1 MAKSN
6 IARRLGA
13 FYGIEDGDETTNTEV
28 GEQPIAD
35 EVSAPV
41 ADVAEAAAEVAEEEE
56 ALADLTTDADQ
67 TENLQGA
74 VEVATDGGEE
84 AMSAESAAWVRL
96 ALHQITGKYGITS
109 DVMPS
114 LEAFGGTSGRRAA
127 TRATLEGISDFLKK
141 IWNAIKAQIQKVWA
155 YMKNWYLKVLDAA
168 PRLKKKAEAVS
179 KRSENMTGSPESKD
193 VSGPLKQ
200 LHIDGKAP
208 DGSLLA
214 AKFKK
219 ISETL
224 ELGLGSKTA
233 SGYESTF
240 EKFEKAINDIA
251 EKDAKDVAKTD
262 GLSGHR
268 AATAESFTSFVMSLE
283 ASGSS
288 GLLGA
293 DGKSLRSSGS
303 SGLLGADGKPMGEQ
317 TAPVVNEIMA
327 PVVQQQASTVTSATN
342 TKPPSSGKKN
352 DRFGVGTT
360 CNDPEELPGGKA
372 SFILDAADPA
382 SAIERSRHLGNK
394 FTDLKE
400 KPKEVDASGDFK
412 TFNSSHIQSICDSIV
427 EICDHIIDYKKAWE
441 KRDKYTA
448 KMKSSVDKAINN
460 ADKEKADDQN
470 SEAAIKIKRSAVR
483 DIAKGLHNTWS
494 KGSSYESAIINYGI
508 SVSRA
513 ALSVCEAS
521 IAEYKD

>member
-56 ALADLTTDADQ
+56 ALADLTTDAEQ
-67 TENLQGA
+67 TEDLQGA
-74 VEVATDGGEE
+74 VEVATNYAEE

-179 KRSENMTGSPESKD
+179 KRSENLTGSPESKD
-193 VSGPLKQ
+193 VSGSLKQ
-200 LHIDGKAP
+200 LHIAGKAP
-208 DGSLLA
+208 SGGDLA
-214 AKFKK
+214 AKFKL
-219 ISETL
+219 ISEQTKAS
-224 ELGLGSKTA
+224 LGDKTA
-233 SGYESTF
+233 GSYEKLF
-240 EKFEKAINDIA
+240 EKYENQINEMANDDLKNFGAGRSNKTADI
-251 EKDAKDVAKTD
+251 
-262 GLSGHR
+262 SR
-268 AATAESFTSFVMSLE
+268 ESIGSYVMSLE
-283 ASGSS
+283 VNANDRLAAAGDEISRLNGLNAEQKKKLDELAAFQAKVLAEQEALKAASRAAPGQFGDEASG
-288 GLLGA
+288 
-293 DGKSLRSSGS
+293 
-303 SGLLGADGKPMGEQ
+303 E
-317 TAPVVNEIMA
+317 
-327 PVVQQQASTVTSATN
+327 AS
-342 TKPPSSGKKN
+342 P
-352 DRFGVGTT
+352 
-360 CNDPEELPGGKA
+360 ELPGGKA
-372 SFILDAADPA
+372 VWTISPKDKENAEFKV
-382 SAIERSRHLGNK
+382 RVRNTYMK
-394 FTDLKE
+394 FTDFLQ
-400 KPKEVDASGDFK
+400 KPKEVDSTGDFK
-412 TFNSSHIQSICDSIV
+412 TFSSSDIQSICDSIM

-448 KMKSSVDKAINN
+448 KMKSAVDKAINN
-460 ADKEKADDQN
+460 ADKEKPGDGE
-470 SEAAIKIKRSAVR
+470 EAAVKLKRSL
-483 DIAKGLHNTWS
+483 ITELAKGLQKVWS
-494 KGSSYESAIINYGI
+494 SGSSFESALINYGI

-521 IAEYKD
+521 IAQYKD

>member
-13 FYGIEDGDETTNTEV
+13 FYGIEDGDENTNTEV

-35 EVSAPV
+35 EVSAPA
-41 ADVAEAAAEVAEEEE
+41 ADVAEAQTEVTEAAED
-56 ALADLTTDADQ
+56 LADMQEDAQKAED
-67 TENLQGA
+67 LLDA
-74 VEVATDGGEE
+74 VEVSTGASEGGEKLDE
-84 AMSAESAAWVRL
+84 PMNMESAAWVRL

-114 LEAFGGTSGRRAA
+114 LEAFGGSSGRRAA

-141 IWNAIKAQIQKVWA
+141 IWNAIKTQIQKVWA

-193 VSGPLKQ
+193 VPGPLKQ

-214 AKFKK
+214 SKFKK
-219 ISETL
+219 ISEML
-224 ELGLGSKTA
+224 NNGLGSKTA

-251 EKDAKDVAKTD
+251 DKPASQVSNAA
-262 GLSGHR
+262 GLNAHK
-268 AATAESFTSFVMSLE
+268 AATGESFAGFVMSLE
-283 ASGSS
+283 SVE
-288 GLLGA
+288 
-293 DGKSLRSSGS
+293 
-303 SGLLGADGKPMGEQ
+303 DGKPGGGAEHTPVAEQ
-317 TAPVVNEIMA
+317 AATPAANQLDATVSD
-327 PVVQQQASTVTSATN
+327 STPSTSSDPKPGGTPN
-342 TKPPSSGKKN
+342 T
-352 DRFGVGTT
+352 RFGAGTN
-360 CNDPEELPGGKA
+360 CGDAEEMPGGKA
-372 SFILDAADPA
+372 SFSIDAANPQ
-382 SAIERSRHLGNK
+382 SAIERSRHRGSK
-394 FTDLKE
+394 FTDFKE
-400 KPKEVDASGDFK
+400 KPKDVDATGDFK

-441 KRDKYTA
+441 KRDKYTV
-448 KMKSSVDKAINN
+448 KMKAAVDKAINN
-460 ADKEKADDQN
+460 ADKEKADDSN
-470 SEAAIKIKRSAVR
+470 TEAQIKIKRNEVR
-483 DIAKGLHNTWS
+483 DLAKGLHNTWS
-494 KGSSYESAIINYGI
+494 KSSSYESAIINYGI

-521 IAEYKD
+521 IAQYKD

>member
-67 TENLQGA
+67 TEDLQGA
-74 VEVATDGGEE
+74 VEVATNGGEE

-114 LEAFGGTSGRRAA
+114 LESFGGSSGRRAA

-262 GLSGHR
+262 GLTGHQR

-283 ASGSS
+283 AGGSGV
-288 GLLGA
+288 LL
-293 DGKSLRSSGS
+293 D
-303 SGLLGADGKPMGEQ
+303 ADGKPTGLQ
-317 TAPVVNEIMA
+317 TAPVVNEIMT

-360 CNDPEELPGGKA
+360 CNEPEELPGGKA
-372 SFILDAADPA
+372 SFILDAAEPT
-382 SAIERSRHLGNK
+382 SAVERSRHLGNK
-394 FTDLKE
+394 FTDFKE

-412 TFNSSHIQSICDSIV
+412 TLNSSHIQSICDSIV

-448 KMKSSVDKAINN
+448 KMKSSVDKAVSN

>member
-13 FYGIEDGDETTNTEV
+13 FYGIEDGDEPTNTEV

-67 TENLQGA
+67 TEDLQGA
-74 VEVATDGGEE
+74 VEVATNGGEE

-109 DVMPS
+109 DVMPT
-114 LEAFGGTSGRRAA
+114 LEAFGGSSGRRAA

-179 KRSENMTGSPESKD
+179 KRSENMTGSPEAKD

-200 LHIDGKAP
+200 LHIAGKAP

-214 AKFKK
+214 AKFKLVAEK
-219 ISETL
+219 MGAA
-224 ELGLGSKTA
+224 LGNKT
-233 SGYESTF
+233 SGGYEKTF
-240 EKFEKAINDIA
+240 EAYEKAINDLAEMDADKVTETEAKSRGAAANSESIA
-251 EKDAKDVAKTD
+251 
-262 GLSGHR
+262 
-268 AATAESFTSFVMSLE
+268 SFVMSLE
-283 ASGSS
+283 ATPVITGISPAGLGPRPAAPILEGPIRNIARTQTDTANDSG
-288 GLLGA
+288 G
-293 DGKSLRSSGS
+293 DGN
-303 SGLLGADGKPMGEQ
+303 KPLPNAEAEERFG
-317 TAPVVNEIMA
+317 TD
-327 PVVQQQASTVTSATN
+327 TSATR
-342 TKPPSSGKKN
+342 S
-352 DRFGVGTT
+352 D
-360 CNDPEELPGGKA
+360 ELPGGKA
-372 SFILDAADPA
+372 VFTLTAVDAKNYVAVV
-382 SAIERSRHLGNK
+382 RHTGSK
-394 FTDLKE
+394 FTDHDK
-400 KPKEVDASGDFK
+400 KPKEVDSTGDFK
-412 TFNSSHIQSICDSIV
+412 TYNSSNIQAICDSIV

-448 KMKSSVDKAINN
+448 KLKTSVDKAMNN
-460 ADKEKADDQN
+460 ADKEKAEGEITETMVKN
-470 SEAAIKIKRSAVR
+470 KRAVIR
-483 DIAKGLHNTWS
+483 DLVKGLQNCWS
-494 KGSSYESAIINYGI
+494 KGASYESAMINYGI

-513 ALSVCEAS
+513 ALTVCEAS
-521 IAEYKD
+521 IAQYKD

>member
-35 EVSAPV
+35 EVSAPI
-41 ADVAEAAAEVAEEEE
+41 ADVAEGHAEVTEAAED
-56 ALADLTTDADQ
+56 LADMQEDEQQASDLFKT
-67 TENLQGA
+67 
-74 VEVATDGGEE
+74 VEVNTGASEDGEKIE
-84 AMSAESAAWVRL
+84 TPLNVESAAWVRL

-251 EKDAKDVAKTD
+251 EKDAKDVAKGE
-262 GLSGHR
+262 GLTGHR

-283 ASGSS
+283 AGGSGV
-288 GLLGA
+288 
-293 DGKSLRSSGS
+293 
-303 SGLLGADGKPMGEQ
+303 LLGADGKPMGVQ
-317 TAPVVNEIMA
+317 TAPVVDEIMA
-327 PVVQQQASTVTSATN
+327 PVVQQQASTVTSATPTN
-342 TKPPSSGKKN
+342 PPSSGKKN
-352 DRFGVGTT
+352 DRFGAGTT
-360 CNDPEELPGGKA
+360 CNEPEELPGGKA
-372 SFILDAADPA
+372 SFILDAAEPT

-394 FTDLKE
+394 FTDFKE